1 VESGVVFVMLKI
13 EMGSAYGYFSKGEV
27 RQQMKGNCISKK
39 GDFCE
44 NTRIRQKMLKPTP
57 CLTTRTEKAIMRLD
71 YVSVEH
77 EKGWLCNVSDLHD
90 AIVSHPCMTA
100 EEPRGVAF
108 W

>member
-1 VESGVVFVMLKI
+1 
-13 EMGSAYGYFSKGEV
+13 MGILVKVKV